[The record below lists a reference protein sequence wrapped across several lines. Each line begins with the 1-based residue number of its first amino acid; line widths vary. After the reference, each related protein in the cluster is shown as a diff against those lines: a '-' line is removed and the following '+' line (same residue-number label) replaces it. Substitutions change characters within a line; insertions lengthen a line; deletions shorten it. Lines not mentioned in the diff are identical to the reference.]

1 MSKYCDPQAESTI
14 LHWDGLPSLQK
25 QKEHQR
31 RQDRQ
36 VKDMDVLRSTTT
48 QARIVGGSRRKAAY
62 KKAKNV
68 YRPPL
73 GVIGEIIAELILT
86 YGCNVCFCSYQADT
100 CIARRCAQA
109 VHPEDLFVVSGDSD
123 MIAFKSIPRL
133 IYPLGKHREMTV
145 IEKAD
150 LLRVLE
156 LPSDNHLLLAA
167 IVAGND
173 YTSGMPYYGLSRSC
187 DIIRSMDLPLNDI
200 ESFRQYVQ
208 EYLVRVQREIFA
220 RKRTRKNRRRMETQL
235 AVGVEDFEHALRAFV
250 EMTEDP
256 EPNSD
261 QEPNGDPDMATSQMD
276 LDLELSKA
284 LDDMPTPMEIDGAP
298 LELTPAP
305 SPNQPSSTSALQDT
319 TPHELVVSVLY
330 QLELDKIIRDTA
342 LPKQLQPPTLQ
353 QPALNPKRRRH
364 RRSKTQKSK
373 QRKKNSKKYA
383 TRKKWRQSKYRSRND
398 SNPRYSAHR
407 VEDPSTASP

>member
-1 MSKYCDPQAESTI
+1 MSTYCDPQAESTI

-36 VKDMDVLRSTTT
+36 VKDMDVLRSTVT

-145 IEKAD
+145 IDKSN

-173 YTSGMPYYGLSRSC
+173 YTSGVPYYGLSRSR
-187 DIIRSMDLPLNDI
+187 DIIQSMDLPLNGI
-200 ESFRQYVQ
+200 ESFRLYVQ
-208 EYLVRVQREIFA
+208 EYLVRVQREILA
-220 RKRTRKNRRRMETQL
+220 RKRTRKNRHRMDTQL
-235 AVGVEDFEHALRAFV
+235 AVGVEDFEHALRVFV

-256 EPNSD
+256 EPGKD
-261 QEPNGDPDMATSQMD
+261 QEPNSDPDTAISQMD
-276 LDLELSKA
+276 LDSDLSKA
-284 LDDMPTPMEIDGAP
+284 LDGMPTPMEIDGAP

-305 SPNQPSSTSALQDT
+305 SPDQVSSTSALQDS

-330 QLELDKIIRDTA
+330 QLELDKLVRDTA
-342 LPKQLQPPTLQ
+342 SPKQQQPPTQ
-353 QPALNPKRRRH
+353 HQPALNPKQRRH

-373 QRKKNSKKYA
+373 QRRGTQKNTLHEKSGGS
-383 TRKKWRQSKYRSRND
+383 RSKYF
-398 SNPRYSAHR
+398 
-407 VEDPSTASP
+407 